1 MHEILLFASIP
12 AAQHH
17 DLLLQLCGL
26 TAMQPNRVYERH
38 LIFKAYRKPG
48 FIKTRLGGSQD
59 VQLPE
64 VQRLNKLL
72 NSGLYYMQ
80 AVGEV
85 GPKDFGAASSSA
97 PSAAAAAVAATETPD
112 VVMDGTQPSGQSQS
126 TQQTGEPPSSS
137 PAWRVEFK
145 DIPDAGTVSA
155 VTSRF
160 VGSAKLPPGDVLS
173 VMKTWGFE

>member
-1 MHEILLFASIP
+1 MHEILLFAPIP
-12 AAQHH
+12 AVQHH

-26 TAMQPNRVYERH
+26 TAMQPNRLYERH

-48 FIKTRLGGSQD
+48 FVKTRLGGSQD

-80 AVGEV
+80 AVAEV
-85 GPKDFGAASSSA
+85 GPKDF
-97 PSAAAAAVAATETPD
+97 AAATEAETPD
-112 VVMDGTQPSGQSQS
+112 VVMDGTQFP
-126 TQQTGEPPSSS
+126 TPSSPS
-137 PAWRVEFK
+137 WRVEFK

-173 VMKTWGFE
+173 VMKTWGFEYV